1 MMNAIRPFKL
11 EIKEEEIKDL
21 NSRLLN
27 TRLPDQAP
35 GEPWKTGT
43 DLEWFKKLLEFWKK
57 DFDWKNS
64 ENKLNA
70 FPQFKTQVSD
80 IDVHFLHCEGQGKKN
95 IPLLLMHGWPGSVF
109 EFLDLIPILTNPKK
123 FGINTDIAFTV
134 IAPSLPGFGL
144 SFEAFQKRFGVE
156 EIGDCLLDLMVNVLG
171 YDKFCIQG
179 GDWGSMI
186 GTRISYKY
194 PDQILGLHLNML
206 ALRRDYD
213 PERNIFPDEQD
224 YIDQIK
230 KWRPEGMGYQAI
242 QGSRPQTLAYALSD
256 SPSGLAAWISE
267 KFYEW
272 TDCRGNPE
280 NSISFDKMLSNIC
293 LYWFSGAIGS
303 SFWPYYARNR
313 RPWFVPNGET
323 ISVPVGYCEFPKEM
337 LKPKKTLAEKTY
349 IDIRRW
355 SKMEQGGHF
364 AAFENPEVLAK
375 EMFLFFSELD
385 L

>member
-80 IDVHFLHCEGQGKKN
+80 IDVHFLNCEGQGKRN

-156 EIGDCLLDLMVNVLG
+156 EIGDCLLDLMVNILG

-213 PERNIFPDEQD
+213 PERNILPDEQD